1 MISRARMKI
10 DITGQIILLLSVL
23 LLLLFASANAW
34 VVVTLIV
41 LALWQTSSAIELSLN
56 YSYRQRYPFVYILP
70 VIIVLT
76 SIFASTP
83 LYWLL
88 GIIGLGLL
96 SYFVATVRDTII
108 VYRRHRSFWD
118 LQ

>member
-10 DITGQIILLLSVL
+10 DMTGQVILLLSVL
-23 LLLLFASANAW
+23 LLLFFTSANAW
-34 VVVTLIV
+34 VVTTLII
-41 LALWQTSSAIELSLN
+41 LAVWQTSSAIELFLN
-56 YSYRQRYPFVYILP
+56 YSYRQRYPYVYILP
-70 VIIVLT
+70 LIIVLT
-76 SIFASTP
+76 SIFANTA

-88 GIIGLGLL
+88 IFIGLGLL

-118 LQ
+118 L